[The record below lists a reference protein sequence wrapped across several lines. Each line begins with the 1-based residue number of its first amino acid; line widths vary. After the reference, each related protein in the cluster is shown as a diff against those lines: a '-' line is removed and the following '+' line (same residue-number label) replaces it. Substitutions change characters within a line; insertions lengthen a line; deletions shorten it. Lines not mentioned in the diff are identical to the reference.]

1 LQGTLLI
8 IFGSFLPLYPGPLV
22 TIRIGAGSDHEYK
35 LSRTLICSQSSYFE
49 KMFEEGKF
57 KEAEEQSAVLELID
71 GVLTVRSF
79 NMLV

>member
-1 LQGTLLI
+1 
-8 IFGSFLPLYPGPLV
+8 
-22 TIRIGAGSDHEYK
+22 
-35 LSRTLICSQSSYFE
+35 
-49 KMFEEGKF
+49 MFEEGKF